1 MRASLPNGI
10 LRHREASPVPPVT
23 AAPAP
28 CEAAAG
34 PADAGT
40 RLDRFC
46 VARWPDRSRSYLQA
60 LIRAGD
66 ILVNGAPAK
75 PGQPLEAGDRVTAV
89 LRPREGPRLVPEPM
103 PLPVLHDDPDFLVV
117 DKPPGLPTHPGPG
130 HSRGSLVNGLLALG
144 GAWSAYHADPLR
156 PGIVHRLDRDTSG
169 VIVVARD
176 DRAHAALARQ
186 FAARTV
192 AKEYLALVVGVPPHD
207 EFVIE
212 HRIARHPVH
221 RQKMEAHPPG
231 DPRGR
236 AARTRLQVR
245 ERFRGFAAVAAFP
258 ATGRTHQI
266 RVHLAA
272 AGYPVVA
279 DPLYGRLGDRLTAG
293 MLAGRPPA
301 RDEPVLLAR
310 TGLHARRLTFD
321 HPRTGARLTVEA
333 PVPADLLAVIEAL
346 RARGG

>member
-1 MRASLPNGI
+1 MAAEP
-10 LRHREASPVPPVT
+10 ET
-23 AAPAP
+23 A
-28 CEAAAG
+28 ELTVDAAA
-34 PADAGT
+34 AGT
-40 RLDRFC
+40 RLDRWC
-46 VARWPDRSRSYLQA
+46 VARWPDRSRSYLQG

-66 ILVNGAPAK
+66 IRVNGAPAK
-75 PGQPLEAGDRVTAV
+75 AAQLLDPGDRVTAV
-89 LRPREGPRLVPEPM
+89 LRPREGPRLAPEPM
-103 PLPVLHDDPDFLVV
+103 ALTVLLDEPEFLVIE
-117 DKPPGLPTHPGPG
+117 KPPGLPTHPGPG

-207 EFVIE
+207 EFVAE

-231 DPRGR
+231 GPRGR
-236 AARTRLQVR
+236 AARTRFAVR

-272 AGYPVVA
+272 AGFPVIC
-279 DPLYGRLGDRLTAG
+279 DPLYGRLGERLTAG
-293 MLAGRPPA
+293 MPAGRPP
-301 RDEPVLLAR
+301 RHDEPALLAR
-310 TGLHARRLTFD
+310 TALHARRLGFD
-321 HPRTGARLTVEA
+321 HPRTGERITVES
-333 PVPADLLAVIEAL
+333 PVPADLLGVIAAL
-346 RARGG
+346 RAR